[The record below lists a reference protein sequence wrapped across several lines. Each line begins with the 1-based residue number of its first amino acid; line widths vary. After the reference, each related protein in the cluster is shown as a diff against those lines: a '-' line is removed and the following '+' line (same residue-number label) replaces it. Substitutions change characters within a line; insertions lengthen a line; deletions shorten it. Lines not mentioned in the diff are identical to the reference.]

1 VNAVSTQDLPRAA
14 ELEQYRRELTGYCY
28 RMLGSGYE
36 AEDAV
41 QNTMLRAWRALARFD
56 DQAGLRPWLY
66 RIATN
71 VCIDMLNGRSRRALP
86 MDVARVGTRE
96 GQLVD
101 RRPGSAWIE
110 PAPDSLVLPSVG
122 EPAERA
128 VARES
133 VRLAFIAALQRLAP
147 RQRAVLIL
155 RDVLQW
161 RAAEVA
167 TLLEST
173 TDSVHSTLRRAR
185 AALEPIDRDT
195 TPGEP
200 SDDHRALLAAYV
212 DAFER
217 QDVNA
222 LVALLREDA
231 IVEMPPFELWLRG
244 VADIRD
250 WLIAHDALRDHVL
263 VPVRANG
270 GPAAAV
276 YVPTAPG
283 GTSSAFAIHVLDV
296 VDGRISAIRSFID
309 PGLFALFGLPLRRS
323 GDSGGSARGS
333 IT

>member
-1 VNAVSTQDLPRAA
+1 
-14 ELEQYRRELTGYCY
+14 LEHYRRELTGYCY
-28 RMLGSGYE
+28 RMLGSAHE

-41 QNTMLRAWRALARFD
+41 QNTMLRAWRALPRFD

-86 MDVARVGTRE
+86 MDVARVGTSE
-96 GQLVD
+96 GRLID

-110 PAPDSLVLPSVG
+110 PAPDSLVLPSDG
-122 EPAERA
+122 DPAERA

-155 RDVLQW
+155 RDVLHW
-161 RAAEVA
+161 RAGEVA
-167 TLLEST
+167 ALLEST
-173 TDSVHSTLRRAR
+173 TDSVNSSLRRAR
-185 AALEPIDRDT
+185 AALEPIDRDS
-195 TPGEP
+195 TPGQP
-200 SDDHRALLAAYV
+200 SDDDRATLAAYV
-212 DAFER
+212 EAFER
-217 QDVNA
+217 DDVNA

-244 VADIRD
+244 AADIRD
-250 WLIAHDALRDHVL
+250 WLIAHDALRDHLL
-263 VPVRANG
+263 VPIQANG
-270 GPAAAV
+270 APAAAV

-283 GTSSAFAIHVLDV
+283 GMPTAFAIHVLAV

-309 PGLFALFGLPLRRS
+309 PELFVLFGLPLEAHLVNEP
-323 GDSGGSARGS
+323 D
-333 IT
+333 

>member
-1 VNAVSTQDLPRAA
+1 VNAVTTTGLPGAA

-28 RMLGSGYE
+28 RMLGSAYE

-41 QNTMLRAWRALARFD
+41 QNTMLRAWRALPRFD

-86 MDVARVGTRE
+86 MDVARVGTSE
-96 GQLVD
+96 GRLID
-101 RRPGSAWIE
+101 RQPGSAWIE
-110 PAPDSLVLPSVG
+110 PAPDSLVLPSAG
-122 EPAERA
+122 DPAERV

-155 RDVLQW
+155 RDVLHW

-167 TLLEST
+167 TLLESS
-173 TDSVHSTLRRAR
+173 TDSVNSSLRRAR
-185 AALEPIDRDT
+185 AALEPIDRDS
-195 TPGEP
+195 TPNEP
-200 SDDHRALLAAYV
+200 SDDHRALLDAYV

-244 VADIRD
+244 ATDIRD
-250 WLIAHDALRDHVL
+250 WLIAHDALRDHRL

-270 GPAAAV
+270 APAAAV
-276 YVPTAPG
+276 YVPAAPG
-283 GTSSAFAIHVLDV
+283 GRPTAFAIHVVDV
-296 VDGRISAIRSFID
+296 VDGSISAIRSFID
-309 PGLFALFGLPLRRS
+309 SGLFALFGLPLEHIS
-323 GDSGGSARGS
+323 
-333 IT
+333 

>member
-1 VNAVSTQDLPRAA
+1 VNAVTTTGLPGAA

-28 RMLGSGYE
+28 RMLGSAYE

-41 QNTMLRAWRALARFD
+41 QNTMLRAWRALPRFD

-86 MDVARVGTRE
+86 MDVARVGTSE
-96 GQLVD
+96 GRLID
-101 RRPGSAWIE
+101 RQPGSAWIE
-110 PAPDSLVLPSVG
+110 PAPDSLVLPSAG
-122 EPAERA
+122 DPAERV

-155 RDVLQW
+155 RDVLHW

-167 TLLEST
+167 TLLESS
-173 TDSVHSTLRRAR
+173 TDSVNSSLRRAR
-185 AALEPIDRDT
+185 AALEPIDRDS
-195 TPGEP
+195 TPNEP
-200 SDDHRALLAAYV
+200 SDDHRALLDAYV

-244 VADIRD
+244 ATDIRD
-250 WLIAHDALRDHVL
+250 WLIAHDALRDHLL

-270 GPAAAV
+270 APAAAV
-276 YVPTAPG
+276 YVPAAPG
-283 GTSSAFAIHVLDV
+283 GRPTAFAIHVVDV
-296 VDGRISAIRSFID
+296 VDGSISAIRSFID
-309 PGLFALFGLPLRRS
+309 SGLFALFGLPLEHIS
-323 GDSGGSARGS
+323 
-333 IT
+333 

>member
-1 VNAVSTQDLPRAA
+1 MNAVSTTGLPGAA
-14 ELEQYRRELTGYCY
+14 ELEQYRHELTGYCY
-28 RMLGSGYE
+28 RMLGSAYE

-41 QNTMLRAWRALARFD
+41 QNTMLRAWRALPRFD

-86 MDVARVGTRE
+86 MDVARVGTSE
-96 GQLVD
+96 GRLID

-110 PAPDSLVLPSVG
+110 PAPDSLVLPSAG
-122 EPAERA
+122 DPAERA

-155 RDVLQW
+155 RDVLHW

-167 TLLEST
+167 TLLESS
-173 TDSVHSTLRRAR
+173 TDSVNSSLRRAR
-185 AALEPIDRDT
+185 AALEPIDRDS
-195 TPGEP
+195 TPNEP

-244 VADIRD
+244 ATDIRD
-250 WLIAHDALRDHVL
+250 WLIAHDALRDHLL

-270 GPAAAV
+270 APAAAV
-276 YVPTAPG
+276 YVPAAPG
-283 GTSSAFAIHVLDV
+283 ATPTAFAIHVVDV

-309 PGLFALFGLPLRRS
+309 SGLFALFGLPLEHIS
-323 GDSGGSARGS
+323 
-333 IT
+333 

>member
-1 VNAVSTQDLPRAA
+1 MSTAGLQREA

-28 RMLGSGYE
+28 RMLGSAHE

-41 QNTMLRAWRALARFD
+41 QNTMLRAWRALPRFD

-86 MDVARVGTRE
+86 MDVARVGTSE
-96 GQLVD
+96 GRLID

-110 PAPDSLVLPSVG
+110 PAPDSLVLPSDG
-122 EPAERA
+122 DPAERA

-155 RDVLQW
+155 RDVLHW
-161 RAAEVA
+161 RAGEVA
-167 TLLEST
+167 TLLETT
-173 TDSVHSTLRRAR
+173 TDSVNSSLRRAR
-185 AALEPIDRDT
+185 AALEPIDRDS

-200 SDDHRALLAAYV
+200 SDDDRATLAAYV
-212 DAFER
+212 EAFER

-244 VADIRD
+244 AADIRD
-250 WLIAHDALRDHVL
+250 WLIAHDALRDHLL
-263 VPVRANG
+263 VPIQANG
-270 GPAAAV
+270 APAAAV

-283 GTSSAFAIHVLDV
+283 STPTAFAIHVLDV

-309 PGLFALFGLPLRRS
+309 PELFALFGLPLEHTS
-323 GDSGGSARGS
+323 
-333 IT
+333 